1 MWVNGKYVDEGVNS
15 ETRILL
21 QFWDFHRLNV
31 DDAWNLLKWVS
42 WDSFEFEKTCCVYR
56 YYFPDPST
64 FYAKSYYAPLWCDF
78 VILLLIMLVHA
89 LIMLVMLILI
99 RLYL

>member
-1 MWVNGKYVDEGVNS
+1 MLMMHGICLNG
-15 ETRILL
+15 
-21 QFWDFHRLNV
+21 FHGIRLN
-31 DDAWNLLKWVS
+31 LKRLVVFI
-42 WDSFEFEKTCCVYR
+42 DII
-56 YYFPDPST
+56 FPDPST